1 MGRVGGYVVVAA
13 MTELLTVKRGVPRT
27 AHAFGIPRLLRSLI
41 QHRSLVL
48 EMARR
53 EMVDMHAGQVAGV
66 VWLIVH
72 PLLLFVVYAFL
83 FTVVFKVRIAG
94 RGPNDYVIYLFSG
107 LVPWL
112 LTQDVLSRTAN
123 VLVANISIVK
133 SVMFPIEVLVAKTV
147 LSSVAVQFVLLAAT
161 VIYIV
166 VSREA
171 LPAILLLLPLLF
183 FLHLTLLWGLALL
196 LAAVTPYFRDVPE
209 IVRVFLTVNIYLMP
223 IMYLPD
229 MAPAPLRFILI
240 INPFSSLIWCY
251 QDVLYF
257 GSIVHPVAW
266 AALIALSMGSLAAGS
281 YVFVRLRTYLAGV
294 L

>member
-1 MGRVGGYVVVAA
+1 MVVPA
-13 MTELLTVKRGVPRT
+13 TETPTNRQGVPST
-27 AHAFGIPRLLRSLI
+27 GHAFGIPQLARSI
-41 QHRSLVL
+41 IKHRTLVM
-48 EMARR
+48 EMSRR
-53 EMVDMHAGQVAGV
+53 EMTDMHAGQVAGV
-66 VWLIVH
+66 VWLVVH
-72 PLLLFVVYAFL
+72 PLLLFAVYAFL
-83 FTVVFKVRIAG
+83 FTIVFKVRIEG
-94 RGPNDYVIYLFSG
+94 RGPNDYLVYLLSG

-147 LSSVAVQFVLLAAT
+147 VSSVVVQFVLFAAT

-166 VSREA
+166 VARGA
-171 LPAILLLLPLLF
+171 VPATFLLLPVVF
-183 FLHLTLLWGLALL
+183 GLHLLMLWGLALL
-196 LAAVTPYFRDVPE
+196 LAAITPYFRDVPE
-209 IVRVFLTVNIYLMP
+209 ILRVFLTVNIYLMP

-240 INPFSSLIWCY
+240 VNPFSSLIWCY

-257 GSIVHPVAW
+257 GSIVHPAAW
-266 AALIALSMGSLAAGS
+266 AALAAMSVGSLAAGS
-281 YVFVRLRTYLAGV
+281 YVFARLRYYLAGV

>member
-1 MGRVGGYVVVAA
+1 MVAPV
-13 MTELLTVKRGVPRT
+13 TERPMIRQGVPTVRAFGVPRL
-27 AHAFGIPRLLRSLI
+27 ARSI
-41 QHRSLVL
+41 IKQRALVL
-48 EMARR
+48 EMSRR
-53 EMVDMHAGQVAGV
+53 EMTDMHAGQVAGV
-66 VWLIVH
+66 VWLVVH
-72 PLLLFVVYAFL
+72 PLMLFAVYAFL
-83 FTVVFKVRIAG
+83 FTIVFKVRIEG
-94 RGPNDYVIYLFSG
+94 RGPNDYLIYLFSG

-147 LSSVAVQFVLLAAT
+147 VSTVVVQFVLFAAT

-166 VSREA
+166 VARGTI
-171 LPAILLLLPLLF
+171 PATFLLLPVLF
-183 FLHLTLLWGLALL
+183 GLHLLMLWGLALL
-196 LAAVTPYFRDVPE
+196 LAAITPYFRDVPE
-209 IVRVFLTVNIYLMP
+209 ILRVFLTVNIYLMP

-257 GSIVHPVAW
+257 EFIVHPFAW
-266 AALIALSMGSLAAGS
+266 AALVALSMGSLAAGS
-281 YVFVRLRTYLAGV
+281 YVFVRLRIYLAGV